1 MQALAYKNP
10 QSLMHPV
17 MLENL
22 GYKNPQSLVHPVML
36 VNLQELQNLM
46 TVNPVGSTMVFGS
59 NGVTQNGV
67 DVTNSLDGVSVTTG
81 PSSTGTVYHTETGS
95 SDFSQTGSST
105 SSGSSST
112 TVSPT
117 TSTTTSSTTTT
128 GAIYMQAV
136 AATLM
141 GVMISMFWKNIL
153 IEIQ

>member
-1 MQALAYKNP
+1 
-10 QSLMHPV
+10 
-17 MLENL
+17 
-22 GYKNPQSLVHPVML
+22 
-36 VNLQELQNLM
+36 M

-67 DVTNSLDGVSVTTG
+67 DVTNSLDGVSVTKG

-105 SSGSSST
+105 TSGSSST

-117 TSTTTSSTTTT
+117 VSTTTSSTTTTT
-128 GAIYMQAV
+128 GAIYMQAA

-141 GVMISMFWKNIL
+141 GVMISMF
-153 IEIQ
+153 